1 MCNKHLHTRVFVNRI
16 LVSNTN
22 GTDGWLKNFEDQKE
36 TCFVVPNGELDC
48 GRSNQGACVCKI
60 LMLELMMRGREAC
73 SSSRMSSHRSSK
85 RTKARR
91 ARKTRSACARR
102 ARNGAE
108 TRLVECAVK
117 SHRRGVGAPHGYS
130 SRPSAVG
137 RMARRIGAIGTFGGD
152 PSDDEP
158 WRAVK
163 SADGPRLSS
172 SPRPSKKRSSSPP
185 KVRGLTPQR

>member
-73 SSSRMSSHRSSK
+73 SSSRMSSHRSSQ

-117 SHRRGVGAPHGYS
+117 SRRRGVGARRTATH
-130 SRPSAVG
+130 RVRRRSA
-137 RMARRIGAIGTFGGD
+137 A
-152 PSDDEP
+152 
-158 WRAVK
+158 WRAVLAL
-163 SADGPRLSS
+163 SGRLGATHRTMSPGGP
-172 SPRPSKKRSSSPP
+172 
-185 KVRGLTPQR
+185 